1 MTGRLNSPDNI
12 SQERITEQQ
21 PPVTGRDNSPDNIS
35 QERITEQQPP
45 VTGRDNLNM
54 VVAKKI
60 ASNWQKKPQDGAQS
74 FLGRGKNDDE
84 VLLLK
89 KPSYVYLAN

>member
-60 ASNWQKKPQDGAQS
+60 ASNWQKKHKMVHNLFWGGEKMMTK
-74 FLGRGKNDDE
+74 FCC
-84 VLLLK
+84 
-89 KPSYVYLAN
+89 